1 LASLQAYNLKE
12 GYMSRE
18 WSRVREPQQSN
29 HVSANSSTSDSY
41 DSLLDE
47 SIPLKPKNPW
57 WRRRRW
63 QAIII
68 VVVVALVLIKVV
80 PSSLNSSGPQVLY
93 QYQKVT
99 QGDLALSITATGPVQ
114 GKVYNVDFENS
125 GKLKEID
132 VKLNQQ
138 VKADQLLA
146 KLDST
151 LLQDQINQAQQN
163 VTQSEGDSQAM
174 ADAQAQLKAAQ
185 DKLNS
190 ATLTAPHAGTVTA
203 INGTVGSAP
212 GANTAMGGGSGSSS
226 FMQITDEASLQVQA
240 YVNEADVGRVSK
252 GQHAQFTVSAY
263 GQQPFYGTVDSI
275 SSTGVI
281 VSNVVTYPMTI
292 NVDMKRLQGVTLFPG
307 MTADVTVQT
316 LKHSNVL
323 LIPQSTVNV
332 IHAAVAHNFISQDQV
347 NTTTSEARHML
358 AASGSTST
366 KDAPT
371 PTCVLVLVEKQ
382 WMLKP
387 VLLGLTDG
395 TVYEVIQGL
404 SSDQTIMTDIQNSSN
419 TNSTLAFNMHAHIK
433 Q

>member
-1 LASLQAYNLKE
+1 
-12 GYMSRE
+12 MSRE
-18 WSRVREPQQSN
+18 WSRVREPQQS
-29 HVSANSSTSDSY
+29 HHASANALTSTSDGY

-47 SIPLKPKNPW
+47 DILLKPKKTW

-63 QAIII
+63 QVIIMI
-68 VVVVALVLIKVV
+68 VVVALILIKVV
-80 PSSLNSSGPQVLY
+80 PSFLNPAGPQLLY

-99 QGDLALSITATGPVQ
+99 QGDLSLAITATGPVQ

-132 VKLNQQ
+132 VKPNQL
-138 VKADQLLA
+138 VKANQLLA

-151 LLQDQINQAQQN
+151 LLQDEVNQALQN
-163 VTQSEGDSQAM
+163 VTQSEGDSQAL
-174 ADAQAQLKAAQ
+174 ADAQVQLKAAQ

-203 INGTVGSAP
+203 INGTVGSVP
-212 GANTAMGGGSGSSS
+212 GASAAQSGGSSS
-226 FMQITDEASLQVQA
+226 FIQITDEAALQVQA

-252 GQHAQFTVSAY
+252 GQGAQFTVSAY
-263 GQQPFYGTVDSI
+263 GQQSFHGTVDSV
-275 SSTGVI
+275 SSTGVV

-292 NVDMKRLQGVTLFPG
+292 NIDMKRLQGATLFPG

-332 IHAAVAHNFISQDQV
+332 IHTAVAHNFINQDQV
-347 NTTTSEARHML
+347 NVTTAEAKRML
-358 AASGSTST
+358 AASGSAST
-366 KDAPT
+366 KDAPMAA
-371 PTCVLVLVEKQ
+371 CVLVLEEKQ

-395 TVYEVIQGL
+395 AVYEVIQGL
-404 SSDQTIMTDIQNSSN
+404 AVDQTIMTDIQNSSN
-419 TNSTLAFNMHAHIK
+419 ARNTLAFITQVHIK